1 MIRGAMICSDQEIAE
16 DLAAILQRMEIV
28 GILRFVSHIPDPAKV
43 AQFIKAT
50 APEIIF
56 LGLEQGKTLQPA
68 ILAIAAM
75 SPNCQLVGIA
85 RGSDKTISRRDA
97 QAMGMAEFL
106 SFPFD
111 DAAVQTVLQRMVE
124 NLKQKPVSIRAT
136 DNVFSFLPAKPGVG
150 ASTLA
155 ANTAMAASRLT
166 ADRSFLLDC
175 DRNNGIIRF
184 LLQLENPLSLVDAIK
199 HAFHLDE
206 SVWQQLVTT
215 LQNLDVLHA
224 GPVEPELRVETVHL
238 RQILDFARRFY
249 DAVFVDLSG
258 ELERFA
264 VEVMSASKRIFL
276 VVTPELASIHMAREK
291 LRYLNKIGLEDR
303 VEIVLNRS
311 QKRTVV
317 NKDNVEDL
325 LRRPILLQ
333 FPNDYQRVNFAVTT
347 GREIDPTSDLGKQL
361 HSFASSLVD
370 KAPRP
375 SVQKLSFKDL
385 LFAAEV

>member
-16 DLAAILQRMEIV
+16 DLGAILHRLELV
-28 GILRFVSHIPDPAKV
+28 GIVRFVSHVPDPGKV

-50 APEIIF
+50 APEMVF
-56 LGLEQGKTLQPA
+56 LGMEQGKTLPPA
-68 ILAIAAM
+68 IAAIVAM
-75 SPNCQLVGIA
+75 SPNCQLVGVA
-85 RGSDKTISRRDA
+85 RRSDKTISRRDA

-111 DAAVQTVLQRMVE
+111 DATVQSVLQRVRE
-124 NLKQKPVSIRAT
+124 NLNQKPVSIRAT

-199 HAFHLDE
+199 HAFELDE

-215 LQNLDVLHA
+215 LENLDVLHA
-224 GPVEPELRVETVHL
+224 GPVEPEMRVETVHL
-238 RQILDFARRFY
+238 RQILNFARRFY

-276 VVTPELASIHMAREK
+276 VVTPELASIHMSREK
-291 LRYLNKIGLEDR
+291 LRYLNKLGLDDR

-317 NKDNVEDL
+317 NKDNVEEL
-325 LRRPILLQ
+325 LRRPILIQ

-361 HSFASSLVD
+361 QAFASSLVD
-370 KAPRP
+370 RAPRP
-375 SVQKLSFKDL
+375 NVPKMSFKDL
-385 LFAAEV
+385 LFSAEA